1 MLPIA
6 AAAAPP
12 TIAIPIRPSTNNSK
26 HTQTKNN
33 YSQKQHKNLNN
44 HAGKLS
50 TYTQTEGNETKDWFR
65 GLSVSGLFYSS
76 RGIRLHRSVWTHQ
89 TYMMYDCQY

>member
-12 TIAIPIRPSTNNSK
+12 TIAIPIRPSTNNST

-33 YSQKQHKNLNN
+33 YNQQHKNLNN

-50 TYTQTEGNETKDWFR
+50 TNTQTEENETKDWFR
-65 GLSVSGLFYSS
+65 GLSVC
-76 RGIRLHRSVWTHQ
+76 V
-89 TYMMYDCQY
+89 